1 MPEIKPNIETSAKIK
16 VVGVGG
22 AGGNAI
28 NRMIESGIRGVE
40 FIAINTDIQDLQK
53 SKASKKLNIGK
64 MITRGLGAGMNPE
77 IGRKAAEESQN
88 EIRDLLKGS
97 DMVFITCGLGGGTGT
112 GASPVIAEIAK
123 QASEEDSKKP
133 LVIAVVTK
141 PFFFEGGARQKIAD
155 EGYKNLAEKVDTI
168 ITVSNEK
175 LLEIVDKKITFVDSF
190 KIADNVLRQG
200 VQGIS
205 EIITVPGLINA
216 DFSDV
221 RNIMADTGSALMGIG
236 QGSGENKAV
245 DAVKTAINSP
255 LLEYSIEGAKGV
267 VFTITGGANLSMYDV
282 SEAAKMIN
290 SLADKDAKIVFGAVI
305 DESLGDEIKVTI
317 VATGFNDKNIKPS
330 KKVESEKKTVNPNR
344 DIDYYTSSKKE
355 FDLMNDINKKS
366 VDLEKDDRDNKK
378 SIFNFNS
385 KSLFHKD
392 KIDDDVSAP
401 SFKTNNRLNSQ
412 QDEEESEL
420 DVPAFIRNKINK

>member
-16 VVGVGG
+16 VIGVGG

-28 NRMIESGIRGVE
+28 NRMIEAGIRGVE

-64 MITRGLGAGMNPE
+64 TITRGLGAGMNPE

-88 EIRDLLKGS
+88 EIRELVKGA
-97 DMVFITCGLGGGTGT
+97 DMIFITCGLGGGTGT

-123 QASEEDSKKP
+123 EAVSEDFSKP

-141 PFFFEGGARQKIAD
+141 PFFFEGGSRQKIAE
-155 EGYKNLAEKVDTI
+155 EGYKILSEKVDTI

-175 LLEIVDKKITFVDSF
+175 LLEIVDKKITFIDSF
-190 KIADNVLRQG
+190 KMADNVLRQG

-236 QGSGENKAV
+236 QGSGENKAIE
-245 DAVKTAINSP
+245 AVKSAINSP

-267 VFTITGGANLSMYDV
+267 VFTITGGSNLSMHDV
-282 SEAAKMIN
+282 SEAANLIN

-305 DESLGDEIKVTI
+305 DESLGDEIKVTV
-317 VATGFNDKNIKPS
+317 VATGFNDKGIKS
-330 KKVESEKKTVNPNR
+330 IKKSESEKKIINSNPDN
-344 DIDYYTSSKKE
+344 DYYSSSKRS
-355 FDLMNDINKKS
+355 FDLMADMNKKAS
-366 VDLEKDDRDNKK
+366 SDLDKDEKEKR
-378 SIFNFNS
+378 SLFNFS
-385 KSLFHKD
+385 STKSLFHKD
-392 KIDDDVSAP
+392 KIDNNISSASQLNRAQDD
-401 SFKTNNRLNSQ
+401 
-412 QDEEESEL
+412 DEDSEL